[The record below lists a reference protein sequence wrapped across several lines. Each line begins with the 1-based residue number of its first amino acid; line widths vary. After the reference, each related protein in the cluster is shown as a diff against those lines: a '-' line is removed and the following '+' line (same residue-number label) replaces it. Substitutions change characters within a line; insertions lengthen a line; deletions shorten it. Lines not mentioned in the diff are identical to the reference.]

1 MKDLLMRLCAAKGK
15 VALYYEPLNGGGG
28 MEYNADMPM
37 LPASVIKIPVMVEAF
52 RCFESGELD
61 PAATHILKDEER
73 MPSCGCL
80 NRLHAGIEVTMR
92 DLVELMIILSD
103 NTATNILIDIL
114 GIDRINATLRSL
126 GIEIS
131 TIRRKL
137 FDREGHLRGIE
148 NTVTARDMGK
158 LLKMM
163 YRGELISAK
172 ASEAMLDI
180 LEAQRLNSKFPFF
193 LKSRGIAVAHKT
205 GEDDG
210 ITNDVGIIYAEN
222 PFVLCMLS
230 NETEVPLFE
239 QLMQDTA
246 LKLSLK

>member
-1 MKDLLMRLCAAKGK
+1 MDKLLARLCTAKGN

-28 MEYNADMPM
+28 LEFNADMP
-37 LPASVIKIPVMVEAF
+37 LLAASVIKIPVMVEAF
-52 RCFESGELD
+52 RAFESGELD
-61 PAATHILKDEER
+61 PNELHVLKDAER

-80 NRLHAGIEVTMR
+80 NRLHAGLEVTLM

-103 NTATNILIDIL
+103 NTATNVLIDML
-114 GIDRINATLRSL
+114 GVDNINRTLRSC
-126 GIEIS
+126 GVENS

-148 NTVTARDMGK
+148 NTVTARDMSR

-163 YRGELISAK
+163 YKGELISSD
-172 ASEAMLDI
+172 ASARMIDI
-180 LEAQRLNSKFPFF
+180 LKAQRLNSKFPFF

-210 ITNDVGIIYAEN
+210 ITNDVGIIYADQ
-222 PFVLCMLS
+222 PFVLAMLS
-230 NETEVPLFE
+230 NETDVPVFE
-239 QLMQDTA
+239 RLMQDIA
-246 LKLSLK
+246 LKLCE